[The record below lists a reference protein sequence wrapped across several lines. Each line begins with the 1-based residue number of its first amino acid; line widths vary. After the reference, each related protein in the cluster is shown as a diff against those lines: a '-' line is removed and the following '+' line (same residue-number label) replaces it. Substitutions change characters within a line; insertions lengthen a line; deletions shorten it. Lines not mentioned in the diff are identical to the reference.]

1 MASCCNGLSAPAFDS
16 KLAHAFRLQVNGSLN
31 PLDDLFGKAMN
42 SSTEQIVGPS
52 ILLVDDDPGILKA
65 VSWVLADEGYQV
77 ASMSD
82 SHQALET
89 LEQKRYRLLITDLT
103 MPLVDGITLLRKA
116 KDFNPGTR
124 VIVMT
129 ANQESK
135 SRAEALALRAD
146 GYLLKPFDIMDLK
159 NQVTRCLQPSEEA

>member
-1 MASCCNGLSAPAFDS
+1 MPSCLGGFSGRALDS
-16 KLAHAFRLQVNGSLN
+16 KIERAFWAE
-31 PLDDLFGKAMN
+31 GKVSFCGGNAMN
-42 SSTEQIVGPS
+42 TTTEQIADPS

-77 ASMSD
+77 ASTSD
-82 SHQALET
+82 SHHALET
-89 LEQKRYRLLITDLT
+89 LERKGFSLVITDLA
-103 MPLVDGITLLRKA
+103 MPDTDGFTLLRKA
-116 KDFNPGTR
+116 KDLNPGTR

-129 ANQESK
+129 ANQEPK

-159 NQVTRCLQPSEEA
+159 NQVSRCLQSLEKA

>member
-1 MASCCNGLSAPAFDS
+1 
-16 KLAHAFRLQVNGSLN
+16 VNRSLN
-31 PLDDLFGKAMN
+31 LLDDLFGEAMN
-42 SSTEQIVGPS
+42 SSTEQIADPS

-65 VSWVLADEGYQV
+65 ISWILADEGYQV
-77 ASMSD
+77 ASTSD

-89 LEQKRYRLLITDLT
+89 LEQKGYRLLITDLT
-103 MPLVDGITLLRKA
+103 MPFIDGITLLRKA
-116 KDFNPGTR
+116 KDLNPGTR

-129 ANQESK
+129 ANQEPK

-159 NQVTRCLQPSEEA
+159 NQVSRCLQPLEKA